1 MLSPFLSLVRGVK
14 FLVVAAAFT
23 AAAFAVEVKQDVVYS
38 GPATADNP
46 RRLDVFTPDHP
57 AKPFPLVIWFHG
69 GGITAGTKNSKT
81 DRAVAERWTA
91 HGIGLI
97 NADYRLS
104 PAVKFPAYVE
114 DAAQAVAWA
123 IREAVALGADPKA
136 IFVSGHS
143 AGGYLAA
150 MLAMDEKYLRAAGIE
165 PSQIAGYF
173 PLSGQMTT
181 HFTVRKERGL
191 SDLAVI
197 VDDAAPSYFVRA
209 AIPRLLLLI
218 GDHDW
223 PARLEENQLLAA
235 QLTQVAKSKNVSF
248 KIIADRTHNSIFEKL
263 LTPGD
268 AAGEAMLQFINAR

>member
-1 MLSPFLSLVRGVK
+1 MNLMNLRIL
-14 FLVVAAAFT
+14 
-23 AAAFAVEVKQDVVYS
+23 AFAFFTLLSSAFSAEVKHDVVYS
-38 GPATADNP
+38 GPVTADNP

-57 AKPFPLVIWFHG
+57 SKPFPLVIWFHG

-91 HGIGLI
+91 NGIGII
-97 NADYRLS
+97 NANYRLS

-123 IREAVALGADPKA
+123 VREAVALGADPKA

-165 PSQIAGYF
+165 PAQIAGYF

-197 VDDAAPSYFVRA
+197 VDDAAPAYFVRA

-218 GDHDW
+218 GDQDY

-235 QLTQVAKSKNVSF
+235 QLTKIAKSKNVSF
-248 KIIADRTHNSIFEKL
+248 RIIADRNHNSIFEKL
-263 LTPGD
+263 LAPGD
-268 AAGEAMLQFINAR
+268 ATGEAMLQFINTR

>member
-1 MLSPFLSLVRGVK
+1 MKPRIL
-14 FLVVAAAFT
+14 
-23 AAAFAVEVKQDVVYS
+23 AFAFLALLSSAFATEVKHDVIYS
-38 GPATADNP
+38 GPASADNP

-69 GGITAGTKNSKT
+69 GSMTAGTKNSKI
-81 DRAVAERWTA
+81 DRTVAARWTA
-91 HGIGLI
+91 HGIGII

-104 PAVKFPAYVE
+104 PSVKFPAYVE

-123 IREAVALGADPKA
+123 VREAVALGADPTA

-150 MLAMDEKYLRAAGIE
+150 MLAMDEKYLRAAGLE

-181 HFTVRKERGL
+181 HFTVCKERSL
-191 SDLAVI
+191 NNLAVI
-197 VDDAAPSYFVRA
+197 VDDAAPAHFVRA
-209 AIPRLLLLI
+209 TIPRLLLLI

-223 PARLEENQLLAA
+223 PARLEENQFLAA

-248 KIIADRTHNSIFEKL
+248 RIIADRTHTSIYEKL

-268 AAGEAMLQFINAR
+268 AAGAAMLEFIGAH

>member
-1 MLSPFLSLVRGVK
+1 MNPRIL
-14 FLVVAAAFT
+14 
-23 AAAFAVEVKQDVVYS
+23 AFAFVALLSGAFATEVKHDIVYS
-38 GPATADNP
+38 GPDTPDNL
-46 RRLDVFTPDHP
+46 RRLDVFTPDQP
-57 AKPFPLVIWFHG
+57 PKPFPLVIWFHG
-69 GGITAGTKNSKT
+69 GGLTAGTKNSKT
-81 DRAVAERWTA
+81 DRAVAARWTDR
-91 HGIGLI
+91 GIGII

-104 PAVKFPAYVE
+104 PGAKFPAYVE

-123 IREAVALGADPKA
+123 VRAAVALGADPKA

-150 MLAMDEKYLRAAGIE
+150 MLAMDEKYLRAAGLE
-165 PSQIAGYF
+165 PAQVAGYF

-248 KIIADRTHNSIFEKL
+248 RIIADRTHNSIF
-263 LTPGD
+263 
-268 AAGEAMLQFINAR
+268 